1 MEKATGLV
9 RQARRGSASAFASLY
24 QEYYLDLYRFALYTL
39 KNRQDAE
46 DVVGDTVADAWAQI
60 GSLKKVESF
69 KSWIFKILSNK
80 CRQRLKGYLDKAEEL
95 PEDLSA
101 PVRDH
106 DEDADVRTAFARLDD
121 EERLILSMNL
131 FGGYTSREIGEA
143 LGMNDNTVLSRQK
156 LALEKMAG
164 YLGCKKRLCS
174 YERLYQAEIL
184 RAGRISVSIR

>member
-1 MEKATGLV
+1 MEKVTGLV
-9 RQARRGSASAFASLY
+9 RQARRGSTSAFASLY

-60 GSLKKVESF
+60 GSLKKAESF

-80 CRQRLKGYLDKAEEL
+80 CRQRLKGYLDKTEEL

-143 LGMNDNTVLSRQK
+143 LGMNDNTVRSRQK
-156 LALEKMAG
+156 RALEKMAG
-164 YLGCKKRLCS
+164 YLGK
-174 YERLYQAEIL
+174 
-184 RAGRISVSIR
+184 

>member
-1 MEKATGLV
+1 MEKATGIV

-24 QEYYLDLYRFALYTL
+24 QKYYLDLYRFALYTL

-60 GSLKKVESF
+60 GSLKKAESF

-106 DEDADVRTAFARLDD
+106 DEDADVRAAFARLDD

-131 FGGYTSREIGEA
+131 FGGYTSREIGEV
-143 LGMNDNTVLSRQK
+143 LGKNDNTVRSRQK
-156 LALEKMAG
+156 RALEKMAG
-164 YLGCKKRLCS
+164 YLEK
-174 YERLYQAEIL
+174 
-184 RAGRISVSIR
+184 